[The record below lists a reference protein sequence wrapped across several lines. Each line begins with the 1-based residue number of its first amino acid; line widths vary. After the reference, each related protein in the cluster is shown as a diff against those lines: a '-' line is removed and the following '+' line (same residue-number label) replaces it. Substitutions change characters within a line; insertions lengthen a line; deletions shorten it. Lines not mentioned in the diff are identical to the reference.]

1 MTLIQIFIHI
11 HKSNIFW
18 RGVTV
23 LKSLTSPTISFY
35 SLVFENSLS
44 VVVNVRHRIASIF
57 SYVFLFYF
65 TSSSTRK
72 FCFSHSS
79 PHINTH
85 THTHTHTPHTHSHAH
100 IYAHTLFTL
109 LDSSQSFPH
118 SVFCRSFRKDK
129 SINCE

>member
-1 MTLIQIFIHI
+1 MTLIQIFIRI
-11 HKSNIFW
+11 HKYNIFW

-35 SLVFENSLS
+35 SPVFENSLS
-44 VVVNVRHRIASIF
+44 VVVNVRHRIASVF

-72 FCFSHSS
+72 FFSHSS

-85 THTHTHTPHTHSHAH
+85 THTFTRTHIRSHVIHSFGL
-100 IYAHTLFTL
+100 ILVFSTLCFL
-109 LDSSQSFPH
+109 SFI
-118 SVFCRSFRKDK
+118 SKR
-129 SINCE
+129 